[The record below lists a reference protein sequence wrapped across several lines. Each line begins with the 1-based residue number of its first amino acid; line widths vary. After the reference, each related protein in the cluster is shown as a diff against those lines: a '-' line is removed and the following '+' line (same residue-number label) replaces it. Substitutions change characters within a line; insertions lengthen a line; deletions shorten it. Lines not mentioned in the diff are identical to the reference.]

1 VPLTDPTSARHAR
14 RTASGCVLA
23 VALLACSS
31 PAQVLKQRTYTVP
44 GEALRKVAVMPFYAR
59 PNFQR
64 VREPGSIDAGTAADL
79 VSRFVTEAFVE
90 QGISVVAP
98 SDLAL
103 AFMGAGEVT
112 PRLDALAA
120 AEVGARQFGA
130 SGVLLGEVWRYRER
144 SGGGMGA
151 SLPSSVGFSVTLYAA
166 PSGEKL
172 WTARFDETQES
183 LMANPLKARRYPGGG
198 TRWLSAA
205 EFARWGADEM
215 ARALLAR
222 P

>member
-1 VPLTDPTSARHAR
+1 MP
-14 RTASGCVLA
+14 
-23 VALLACSS
+23 VA
-31 PAQVLKQRTYTVP
+31 
-44 GEALRKVAVMPFYAR
+44 
-59 PNFQR
+59 
-64 VREPGSIDAGTAADL
+64 
-79 VSRFVTEAFVE
+79 
-90 QGISVVAP
+90 
-98 SDLAL
+98 
-103 AFMGAGEVT
+103 
-112 PRLDALAA
+112 
-120 AEVGARQFGA
+120 
-130 SGVLLGEVWRYRER
+130 
-144 SGGGMGA
+144 
-151 SLPSSVGFSVTLYAA
+151 LYAA

>member
-1 VPLTDPTSARHAR
+1 
-14 RTASGCVLA
+14 
-23 VALLACSS
+23 
-31 PAQVLKQRTYTVP
+31 
-44 GEALRKVAVMPFYAR
+44 MPFYAR
-59 PNFQR
+59 SEFQR

-90 QGISVVAP
+90 QGFSVVAP
-98 SDLAL
+98 NDLAL
-103 AFMGAGEVT
+103 AFMGGGEVA
-112 PRLDALAA
+112 PRLDAL
-120 AEVGARQFGA
+120 
-130 SGVLLGEVWRYRER
+130 
-144 SGGGMGA
+144 
-151 SLPSSVGFSVTLYAA
+151 LPSSVGFSVTLYAA

-205 EFARWGADEM
+205 EFTRWGAGEM